1 MTQRWFTELLLLHIP
16 IILIPTQGIIPEWG
30 WRGERRDLHWA
41 LGPEATG
48 AIAIGATATSTSTTI
63 ITSTETPTET
73 STAVKLARA
82 IGGSTT
88 RNTGAMLPMATGKRR
103 INSAVRV
110 LLIALAAEPEHARVV
125 AELEHDPVAAELV
138 LQVVAELGHA
148 RVVVAEP
155 ELARGAAQ
163 LELVRAAAE
172 RVLGLVVGV
181 PQGRAR
187 NRRRAPARVAAPTKW
202 EIVAFPPEQ
211 VHAAVPSAV
220 GEAVAAGIL
229 RVQAAAGVA
238 PAWAAAPGTAAAA
251 EAMAAAVA
259 VVVAAVVVVVAAA
272 AAAGGRR

>member
-48 AIAIGATATSTSTTI
+48 AIATGATATSTSTRI

-82 IGGSTT
+82 TGGSTT

-110 LLIALAAEPEHARVV
+110 RLIALAAEPEHARVV

-138 LQVVAELGHA
+138 LQVVAELEHDP
-148 RVVVAEP
+148 VVAEP
-155 ELARGAAQ
+155 ELVRGAAQ
-163 LELVRAAAE
+163 LEL
-172 RVLGLVVGV
+172 GQVG
-181 PQGRAR
+181 
-187 NRRRAPARVAAPTKW
+187 
-202 EIVAFPPEQ
+202 
-211 VHAAVPSAV
+211 
-220 GEAVAAGIL
+220 
-229 RVQAAAGVA
+229 
-238 PAWAAAPGTAAAA
+238 
-251 EAMAAAVA
+251 AVA
-259 VVVAAVVVVVAAA
+259 VPGHQRARLAVAPKTKSVTAAH
-272 AAAGGRR
+272 RRGLPL

>member
-48 AIAIGATATSTSTTI
+48 AIATGATATSTSTRI

-110 LLIALAAEPEHARVV
+110 LLIALAAELEHDPVVAELEHDQVAAELILQVVAEPEHARVV
-125 AELEHDPVAAELV
+125 AEPELGQVGAAE
-138 LQVVAELGHA
+138 
-148 RVVVAEP
+148 
-155 ELARGAAQ
+155 
-163 LELVRAAAE
+163 LELVRAA
-172 RVLGLVVGV
+172 
-181 PQGRAR
+181 
-187 NRRRAPARVAAPTKW
+187 
-202 EIVAFPPEQ
+202 
-211 VHAAVPSAV
+211 
-220 GEAVAAGIL
+220 
-229 RVQAAAGVA
+229 
-238 PAWAAAPGTAAAA
+238 
-251 EAMAAAVA
+251 
-259 VVVAAVVVVVAAA
+259 
-272 AAAGGRR
+272 